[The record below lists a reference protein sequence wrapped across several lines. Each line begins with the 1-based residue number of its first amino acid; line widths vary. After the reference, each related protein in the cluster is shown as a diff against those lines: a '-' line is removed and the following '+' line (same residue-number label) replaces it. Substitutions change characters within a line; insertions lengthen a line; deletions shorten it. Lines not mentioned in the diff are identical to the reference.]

1 MSLQAIPSRPSV
13 FRWSPPRLV
22 HDRNPF
28 FLLSPLCLTLTPCR
42 PGTVAS
48 CGSTQVTVVPRPTAE
63 SRRTVPPNAAT
74 ACLTMANPRPVP
86 RPAVPLRAGSTW

>member
-42 PGTVAS
+42 PG
-48 CGSTQVTVVPRPTAE
+48 PW
-63 SRRTVPPNAAT
+63 
-74 ACLTMANPRPVP
+74 
-86 RPAVPLRAGSTW
+86 RPAGARR